1 MHRWGVCRRH
11 QWMEG
16 KEAWRRCRQRWKAVA
31 QRVQGSGAGKG
42 RNRGRGSQLRR
53 AARRAGER
61 AEAAE
66 ERLASAHCSVRQLV
80 HRVEAAEEGMGVW
93 RKKYWAER
101 AAPRVEAA
109 RGQRELL
116 VLADELGRV
125 EGERDRVVME
135 WEGRRMWERGRSTRG
150 ELEKEKGDAAALAHA
165 WEELEGMLVEA
176 DAMKEEADRMR
187 EEAELELELGRRR
200 RLVRGGAAQRKRQKG
215 RGGAV

>member
-1 MHRWGVCRRH
+1 MHSPKDPEANSAAEPPPNPAGACDGGVGNGVVGRVGGRRRVHRWGVCRRH

-80 HRVEAAEEGMGVW
+80 HRVEAAE
-93 RKKYWAER
+93 
-101 AAPRVEAA
+101 
-109 RGQRELL
+109 
-116 VLADELGRV
+116 D
-125 EGERDRVVME
+125 
-135 WEGRRMWERGRSTRG
+135 
-150 ELEKEKGDAAALAHA
+150 
-165 WEELEGMLVEA
+165 
-176 DAMKEEADRMR
+176 
-187 EEAELELELGRRR
+187 
-200 RLVRGGAAQRKRQKG
+200 
-215 RGGAV
+215 